1 MERYILFSTIENS
14 NWNRYKYDHFPSHGR
29 NLSSSFRYF
38 DLRGD
43 VSSNRSCP
51 QCRIYFALWQS
62 VSFIFIRHFGVPS
75 VGGSIIPSVIRM
87 HGEGRTV
94 FVRLSRP
101 TKKVPR

>member
-43 VSSNRSCP
+43 VSSILSTTSN
-51 QCRIYFALWQS
+51 
-62 VSFIFIRHFGVPS
+62 IFRV
-75 VGGSIIPSVIRM
+75 M
-87 HGEGRTV
+87 
-94 FVRLSRP
+94 
-101 TKKVPR
+101 TKR